1 MRGRCGSPHT
11 LTHEPRK
18 LKKSHANANRGTTH
32 EETAEN
38 LARSHAPP
46 QIDRFCSFF
55 VLFAVVYITLCCD
68 ERMSSVCVCVGARNV
83 TREGLVR
90 ACRSLAK
97 KSLNL
102 AVFLHERVARRS
114 TLLLLFSVQNF
125 QTREKRN
132 THEHAQTIASLG
144 ERIFRRKKN
153 DIVFTSNK
161 TFRGASR
168 RSNPYSIVDA
178 AYAHVIPSSRRRQRW

>member
-1 MRGRCGSPHT
+1 MRVTAHT
-11 LTHEPRK
+11 HARTPKTQKNHTRTRTAVQLT
-18 LKKSHANANRGTTH
+18 KKRPK
-32 EETAEN
+32 N

-55 VLFAVVYITLCCD
+55 CLFAVVCITLCCD
-68 ERMSSVCVCVGARNV
+68 ERMSSGVWVHEML
-83 TREGLVR
+83 RERGLVR

-114 TLLLLFSVQNF
+114 TLLLSFLFKTFKPARNV
-125 QTREKRN
+125 TRTN
-132 THEHAQTIASLG
+132 THKRSLRS
-144 ERIFRRKKN
+144 ESDFFAEKK

>member
-1 MRGRCGSPHT
+1 M
-11 LTHEPRK
+11 
-18 LKKSHANANRGTTH
+18 
-32 EETAEN
+32 
-38 LARSHAPP
+38 
-46 QIDRFCSFF
+46 
-55 VLFAVVYITLCCD
+55 
-68 ERMSSVCVCVGARNV
+68 GARNV

-114 TLLLLFSVQNF
+114 TLLLIVVAVQNF

-168 RSNPYSIVDA
+168 RSNPNFSIVDA